1 MAHPQSFRSHVF
13 STLVKRTQWY
23 GTVTNVAERVHGVS
37 KTPLGTEVVHPLAP
51 TGVVVCFKFFG
62 SSCWESYRPHQSSPQ
77 WLRTDFHSFHR
88 QSRLLT

>member
-1 MAHPQSFRSHVF
+1 MAHPQAATEF
-13 STLVKRTQWY
+13 SLPRFLYIAVVKRTQWY

-62 SSCWESYRPHQSSPQ
+62 SSCCGELQAPPE
-77 WLRTDFHSFHR
+77 
-88 QSRLLT
+88 